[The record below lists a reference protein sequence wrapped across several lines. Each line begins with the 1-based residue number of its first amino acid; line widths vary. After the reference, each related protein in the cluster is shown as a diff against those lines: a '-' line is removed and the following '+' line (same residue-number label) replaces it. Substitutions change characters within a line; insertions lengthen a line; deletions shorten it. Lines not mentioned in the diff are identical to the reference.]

1 MQILSFAV
9 IVSAAPQGFRQTE
22 VLEFEEPQ
30 SVPARNPSGDIVSA
44 VLKALSSQ
52 RGGTSNSR
60 RQTDDN
66 LVSKRPTGAQGG
78 GLLRLALALIAEELG
93 LSGLEGRLD
102 GIDQEAIIRNVI
114 KAIQTVGSVLLA

>member
-1 MQILSFAV
+1 MSLAV
-9 IVSAAPQGFRQTE
+9 IASAAPQGFRQTE

-30 SVPARNPSGDIVSA
+30 SVPARNPPVDLVSA

-52 RGGTSNSR
+52 QGGTNSR

-66 LVSKRPTGAQGG
+66 LVSRRQTGAQGG
-78 GLLRLALALIAEELG
+78 GLLRLAIALIAEELG